1 MCKYYDSI
9 PGGETCTYKEDVDD
23 KTIIYY
29 KSGFPKG
36 KNPLICQYKKF
47 NLVKNKH
54 IPKEVFESSLE
65 YRLKVLAGIIDT
77 DGYIKSKNALG
88 GMSFSIEMSRK
99 ELIQEITLLARSCG
113 FRCSCSE
120 RTRGR
125 GYLDTHFVYS
135 QTGYTVLIKGNIDKI
150 PTLVKRKQI
159 SMKRVSDPFITKLD
173 VKPVGKGEYVGIT
186 LEYTGKK
193 TDNLFFLKD
202 FTVVHNCGSNPTMRT
217 S

>member
-1 MCKYYDSI
+1 M
-9 PGGETCTYKEDVDD
+9 
-23 KTIIYY
+23 
-29 KSGFPKG
+29 FA
-36 KNPLICQYKKF
+36 
-47 NLVKNKH
+47 
-54 IPKEVFESSLE
+54 SSLK
-65 YRLKVLAGIIDT
+65 YRLKVLAGIIDA
-77 DGYIKSKNALG
+77 DGYVKSKNALG
-88 GMSFSIEMSRK
+88 EMSFSIEMSRR

-113 FRCSCSE
+113 FRCSCSF

-125 GYLDTHFVYS
+125 GYFNNHFVNS
-135 QTGYTVLIKGNIDKI
+135 QTGYVVTIKGDIDKI

-159 SMKRVSDPFITKLD
+159 SMKRVLDPFITKLD
-173 VKPVGKGEYVGIT
+173 VKPAGKGEYVGIT